1 MFWLRRPLL
10 PPLLLHTKV
19 IYRSSGEEEER
30 EKQLLELQRNRRWK
44 GVFAFAPLLLSPF
57 PTKAGANGEFTA
69 TTKAPDLGK
78 EMGVAFG
85 LGWDGLGFGVGR
97 GQISTLKGVCG
108 LRVKWEKRKISIFG
122 SKRGGGK
129 RVQSDRMGFHVL
141 YKHGAK
147 CGIFCTSP
155 KFPPPFQKRYSARN
169 DGDNFWG
176 AQETFRCP
184 YPYVFFLR
192 NRKGKKKEKFL
203 CSLLSCHSSHP
214 KLGNRSR
221 RKRKKK

>member
-1 MFWLRRPLL
+1 M
-10 PPLLLHTKV
+10 
-19 IYRSSGEEEER
+19 
-30 EKQLLELQRNRRWK
+30 
-44 GVFAFAPLLLSPF
+44 FAFAPLLLSPF

-129 RVQSDRMGFHVL
+129 RVQSDRIGFHVL

-155 KFPPPFQKRYSARN
+155 KFPPPSKKDTQLAMTETIFGGRKKLFDARI
-169 DGDNFWG
+169 
-176 AQETFRCP
+176 RMC
-184 YPYVFFLR
+184 FLR
-192 NRKGKKKEKFL
+192 NRKGKKEKFL
-203 CSLLSCHSSHP
+203 RSLLSCHSSHP

-221 RKRKKK
+221 RKRKKSRRQILPFPNSRKKVENLFVQCFSPIGSRPNESSCKS